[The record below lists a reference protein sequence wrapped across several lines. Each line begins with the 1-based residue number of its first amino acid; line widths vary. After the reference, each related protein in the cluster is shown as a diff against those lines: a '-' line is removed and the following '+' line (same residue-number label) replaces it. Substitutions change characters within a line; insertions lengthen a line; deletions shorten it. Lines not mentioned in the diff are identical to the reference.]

1 MPAAVK
7 AGPFTKRQIVARFF
21 AAPTRFLRRLDAV
34 KQETAS
40 EQLLRGPHLVL
51 KVLLIGT
58 ILLVA
63 SLLFLLAISFF
74 ILGNTYVFLRMI
86 ACVSVFAYLFFAVIL
101 LRRQKF
107 TAVAWMLIVMYGT
120 LASFILW
127 QWSINA
133 PFGILFFSFVI
144 VLAGITV
151 GARYIIPT
159 TIGIILMLVILQ
171 TAVSLGVSHPDRSSL
186 MLDPNFGDVA
196 SYGVI
201 FAILALVSWLSGRR
215 MEQSLRRALR
225 AEAALEREKEL
236 LAVRLEAQ
244 TRHLREVQLEEMRQ
258 LYRFAELGQLSTVLL
273 HELANHLTV
282 LTLDIEDLQQRHRRS
297 KAITRAKESIGY
309 LDGMVG
315 QVRKQLQENSQREEL
330 DVPGLIQETM
340 AALEPKAKKSHV
352 VVAFEN
358 KIAQGI
364 LSILGDPLRL
374 TQVLT
379 IIITNAIESYG
390 GLSGEHRIAIKASHK
405 KHTTIVTV
413 TDWGVGIAASQRQQL
428 FVPFHS
434 SKKNGM
440 GIGLFIAKKMIE
452 THFKGNVAIDERT
465 DCTSFVVSL
474 PDSNDRA

>member
-7 AGPFTKRQIVARFF
+7 TETLAKRTKIASFF
-21 AAPTRFLRRLDAV
+21 NAPTRALRRLGV
-34 KQETAS
+34 MKQETADD
-40 EQLLRGPHLVL
+40 QLLRGPHLVL

-63 SLLFLLAISFF
+63 SLLLLLAISFF
-74 ILGNTYVFLRMI
+74 ILGNTYVFSRMI
-86 ACVSVFAYLFFAVIL
+86 ACVAVFAYLFFAALL

-107 TAVAWMLIVMYGT
+107 TVVAWMLIAMYGA

-127 QWSINA
+127 QWSVNA

-144 VLAGITV
+144 VLAGVTV

-159 TIGIILMLVILQ
+159 TIGIVCILIVLQ
-171 TAVSLGVSHPDRSSL
+171 AAVSFGVSHPDRSSL
-186 MLDPNFGDVA
+186 MLAPNFGDVA

-236 LAVRLEAQ
+236 LAVRLEEK
-244 TRHLREVQLEEMRQ
+244 TRHLREAQLEETRQ

-273 HELANHLTV
+273 HDLANHLTV
-282 LTLDIEDLQQRHRRS
+282 LTLDIEDLRHRHRRS
-297 KAITRAKESIGY
+297 KSIARAKESIGY

-315 QVRKQLQENSQREEL
+315 QVRKQLQESSQREEL
-330 DVPGLIQETM
+330 DVLTLVRETIT
-340 AALEPKAKKSHV
+340 ALEPKAKKSHIV
-352 VVAFEN
+352 LLFKN
-358 KIAQGI
+358 GTTRKK
-364 LSILGDPLRL
+364 LSVTGDPLRL

-379 IIITNAIESYG
+379 ILITNAIESYG
-390 GLSGEHRIAIKASHK
+390 GLSGEHHIDIKTSYKDHM
-405 KHTTIVTV
+405 TMISV
-413 TDWGVGIAASQRQQL
+413 TDWGIGIEASKRQQL
-428 FVPFHS
+428 FEPFHS

-452 THFKGNVAIDERT
+452 THFKGSISIDDRT
-465 DCTSFVVSL
+465 DCTKFVISL
-474 PDSNDRA
+474 PDSRN